1 MKLKLSKGLSYSGN
15 GVNATNK
22 KPYVTCTDEIGKK
35 LLATGYF
42 KEEAEE
48 TAVSDEKSS
57 DSGSDTGTADKKP
70 NQPKRAR
77 ELPRKVLNRF
87 PTLLTF
93 NYG

>member
-57 DSGSDTGTADKKP
+57 DSGSDTGTADKKTKSAKKSKGTP
-70 NQPKRAR
+70 EERA
-77 ELPRKVLNRF
+77 EQIPDALDI
-87 PTLLTF
+87 
-93 NYG
+93 